1 MTEEAIK
8 ELLNEIKADDITE
21 QLVRAFIKASELKD
35 YSTMRK
41 MNNAKLL
48 VDSKISF
55 IRKLGIKKSLEIM
68 KQTDYMYWEYKHLSE
83 VL

>member
-8 ELLNEIKADDITE
+8 KLLIQIKADNVTE

-35 YSTMRK
+35 FSTMRK

-48 VDSKISF
+48 VDSKINF
-55 IRKLGIKKSLEIM
+55 IRKIGIKKSLEIM
-68 KQTDYMYWEYKHLSE
+68 KQTDYMYWEYKHLLE
-83 VL
+83 AL